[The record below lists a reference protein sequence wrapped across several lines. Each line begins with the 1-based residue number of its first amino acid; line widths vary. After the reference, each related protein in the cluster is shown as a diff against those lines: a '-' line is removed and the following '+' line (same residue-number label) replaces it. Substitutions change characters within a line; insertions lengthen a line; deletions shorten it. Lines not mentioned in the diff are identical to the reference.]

1 MAIQVAIAGGGLAG
15 LTCAKSLVDAGHQVA
30 IYEGLPFLGGR
41 ASTFRDGDG
50 DWIEQ
55 GLHLFLGT
63 YSEFKKL
70 LQEIGSRPDDVLF
83 WMTEVRLQDTQGPEA
98 TYGANPFLAPLKT
111 VLGFLGQNDYL
122 GPIDKLTLAPIAA
135 RGLQSMEA
143 LRTQFDGKN
152 VTQWWQ
158 EMRGTEDVM
167 ERLLRPFCRA
177 IQFTDAEQFSAY
189 NFLGW
194 LHHIAYDLPHS
205 LLGGYRGARDELIF
219 APLGRYLTDRGAMI
233 RTSAKLREIV
243 YNVADNRI
251 SAFVLDSGERVE
263 ADLFVVAV
271 PAWAFAPL
279 IPQELRALPFF
290 EGIANL
296 PIAPAISVQ
305 LWFDRK
311 VIPNED
317 FVLVAHSELC
327 VYQDQSN
334 NAYPFAQGS
343 RVSATISPADSYLF
357 WPDSDLVAYTTRELA
372 KVQPEV
378 MLATVVKAV
387 VLKHEKHLIRPL
399 PGTMS
404 ARPSQST
411 PVANLFLAGDWTQQ
425 DYFGSQEGAV
435 RSGRRCFEAI
445 SGGCSNRPNTSVAD
459 ALPAR

>member
-1 MAIQVAIAGGGLAG
+1 MAQRVAIAGGGLAG
-15 LTCAKSLVDAGHQVA
+15 LTCAKSLVDAGYQVA

-41 ASTFRDGDG
+41 ASTYRDHDG

-70 LQEIGSRPDDVLF
+70 LEEIDRPPDDVLF
-83 WMTEVRLQDTQGPEA
+83 WMTQVRLQDTQGPAA

-122 GPIDKLTLAPIAA
+122 GPIDKLTLAPVAA

-143 LRTQFDGKN
+143 LRTQFDGKT

-158 EMRGTEDVM
+158 EMRGTEEVM

-219 APLGRYLTDRGAMI
+219 APLGRYLTDRGATI
-233 RTSAKLREIV
+233 RTSAKLREIA
-243 YNVADNRI
+243 YDGANSRI
-251 SAFVLDSGERVE
+251 SAFVLDSGEQIH
-263 ADLFVVAV
+263 ADLFVIAV
-271 PAWAFAPL
+271 PAWTFGTL
-279 IPQELRALPFF
+279 IPQELRSQPFF
-290 EGIANL
+290 DRIVKL
-296 PIAPAISVQ
+296 PVAPAISIQ

-317 FVLVAHSELC
+317 FTLVAHSELC
-327 VYQDQSN
+327 VYQDQST
-334 NAYPFAQGS
+334 NAYPFVHGS
-343 RVSATISPADSYLF
+343 RVSATISPADSYLS
-357 WPDSDLVAYTTRELA
+357 WPDSDLVTYTVRELA
-372 KVQPEV
+372 KVQSEV
-378 MLATVVKAV
+378 MLASVTKSV
-387 VLKHEKHLIRPL
+387 VLKHEKHLVRPL
-399 PGTMS
+399 PGAMS
-404 ARPSQST
+404 ARPTQST
-411 PVANLFLAGDWTQQ
+411 PIANLFLAGDWTQQ

-435 RSGRRCFEAI
+435 RSGRKCFEA
-445 SGGCSNRPNTSVAD
+445 VAS
-459 ALPAR
+459 AWGNARLRSD